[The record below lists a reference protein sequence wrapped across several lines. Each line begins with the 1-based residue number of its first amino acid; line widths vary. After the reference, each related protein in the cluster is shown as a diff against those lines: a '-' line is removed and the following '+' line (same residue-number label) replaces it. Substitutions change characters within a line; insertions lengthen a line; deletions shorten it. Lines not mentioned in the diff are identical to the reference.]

1 MRLLLQLLLMLAAC
15 TCQAASAAADDDRGQ
30 RDVLHDAREEMWHI
44 ATAIIEDGQQPSRI
58 CNTRPQRVLPSIG
71 FKPHRLSARYP
82 WNTINN
88 KKPLIPLCTYGKTVA
103 LRAPFRMV
111 ASRDYFVIALR
122 HIVR

>member
-15 TCQAASAAADDDRGQ
+15 TCQAASAAAYDDRGQ

-58 CNTRPQRVLPSIG
+58 CNTRPQRVLPSTG
-71 FKPHRLSARYP
+71 FKPHRLPARHP
-82 WNTINN
+82 WNTINSR
-88 KKPLIPLCTYGKTVA
+88 KPLIPLCTYGKTVA